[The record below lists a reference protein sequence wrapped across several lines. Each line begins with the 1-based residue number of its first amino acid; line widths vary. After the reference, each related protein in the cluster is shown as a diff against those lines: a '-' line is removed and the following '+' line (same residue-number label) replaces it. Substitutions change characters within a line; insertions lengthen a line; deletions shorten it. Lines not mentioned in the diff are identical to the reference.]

1 MTTRE
6 PPRERSAYAEFQTL
20 QTRWSDNDQFGHIYN
35 ATYFE
40 LFDEAM
46 NLSLIRRGF
55 LDLAKDGPI
64 QVVVENGC
72 KYFSEV
78 SYPDRIEIGVVL
90 SRMGTSSFRL
100 DMGMFRNGEPRELAR
115 SHFIMVTVDNATRR
129 PMPTPEAQR
138 QALATLMLPPA

>member
-64 QVVVENGC
+64 
-72 KYFSEV
+72 
-78 SYPDRIEIGVVL
+78 
-90 SRMGTSSFRL
+90 
-100 DMGMFRNGEPRELAR
+100 
-115 SHFIMVTVDNATRR
+115 
-129 PMPTPEAQR
+129 
-138 QALATLMLPPA
+138 